1 MEVPR
6 PAYFD
11 FSKWNTIVAG
21 SIFGLL
27 IGCGFGLSIL
37 LSTLH
42 CNKQDMSVS
51 FSEGLSWAFYPTIVY
66 ILLQISPWLLS
77 IFTDGVGKLLGYFKY
92 TTDPTGYETMA
103 IVYALIL
110 VGLIVTTRLVH
121 KIEVAVCKP
130 STQEL
135 SAFKENLL
143 KQLKEKEEAAAANN
157 PTA

>member
-1 MEVPR
+1 MEVPK
-6 PAYFD
+6 PAYID
-11 FSKWNTIVAG
+11 FSRFSATVSG
-21 SIFGLL
+21 SVFGLL
-27 IGCGFGLSIL
+27 LGCGFGLSLL

-42 CNKQDMSVS
+42 CAKQDMSAS
-51 FSEGLSWAFYPTIVY
+51 FSEGLSWALYPTIVY
-66 ILLQISPWLLS
+66 IILQISPWFLS
-77 IFTDGVGKLLGYFKY
+77 IFTEGVSSLLGYFKY
-92 TTDPTGYETMA
+92 SADSSAYETMA

-130 STQEL
+130 NTQEL
-135 SAFKENLL
+135 SNFKENLL